1 MQLGTKAILY
11 IIESKVDLAIEVY
24 WQPDFCMY
32 SYVFLEISVL
42 ALDAF
47 RSYDLHQEG
56 LQGGELVVVVN
67 EGESW
72 KREKNGV
79 VFMNRK
85 T

>member
-1 MQLGTKAILY
+1 
-11 IIESKVDLAIEVY
+11 
-24 WQPDFCMY
+24 MY
-32 SYVFLEISVL
+32 SYVFLEKSAL

-67 EGESW
+67 EGGCW
-72 KREKNGV
+72 KRKNGV

-85 T
+85 A

>member
-1 MQLGTKAILY
+1 MSTKAILY

-24 WQPDFCMY
+24 WQPGY

-67 EGESW
+67 EGECW